1 MKRLLTLM
9 FILPCISFVYAQEA
23 NDYRP
28 FIEDGKVWYLSNN
41 EGLYHIPRRNYFDGD
56 TLIAGRKCKKWIQ
69 EEGIFQ
75 QAEMAIYKIYAY
87 EEDKRICFFQEG
99 DTIPRLFFDFGAE
112 VGDTLVVQLAYARVF
127 ANLTSE
133 SGKQTPSQEG
143 IKKYESLCT
152 DTLIITQRG
161 EKEYGGCKQRCI
173 WFHYIKNGKEKSSL
187 WDFMMEGVGAL
198 TAPYWNFPSLTRL
211 DLLACTVGDEV
222 LFWDSIAAD
231 YWGLSLPTT
240 ISSPQMINGE
250 RLKGKCFDL
259 TGRRLAA
266 PPVKGVYIMDGKIK
280 VKTGN

>member
-1 MKRLLTLM
+1 MKRFLFLTLVLLSVLSM
-9 FILPCISFVYAQEA
+9 NAQVET
-23 NDYRP
+23 DYRP

-75 QAEMAIYKIYAY
+75 QAEMAIYKIYAN

-133 SGKQTPSQEG
+133 PGKQTPSQDG

-161 EKEYGGCKQRCI
+161 EKDYGGGKQRCV
-173 WFHYIKNGKEKSSL
+173 WFNYIRNGIEKNNFG
-187 WDFMMEGVGAL
+187 DFMMEGVGTL
-198 TAPYWNFPSLTRL
+198 TAPYWNFPSLTRF

-222 LFWDSIAAD
+222 LFWDSITAK
-231 YWGLSLPTT
+231 YWGLSLPTP
-240 ISSPQMINGE
+240 IHSPQTVNG
-250 RLKGKCFDL
+250 KWSNGKCFDL
-259 TGRRLAA
+259 FGRRLAA
-266 PPVKGVYIMDGKIK
+266 PPAKGVYIMDGKK
-280 VKTGN
+280 VTR